1 MSKTSKSIAE
11 IKEAFLATPI
21 GRREAF
27 LWGLLLGI
35 FLGFAIAIL

>member
-1 MSKTSKSIAE
+1 MNKTFKSIEE
-11 IKEAFLATPI
+11 IKEAFTAPSI

-27 LWGLLLGI
+27 LWGLLLGV